1 LGQREAFDWAG
12 MITVVISSDA
22 FADLEDGFWFYEA
35 QEAGLGDYFRS

>member
-1 LGQREAFDWAG
+1 

-35 QEAGLGDYFRS
+35 QEAGLDY